1 MGARWHRHP
10 TRLIWLL
17 VLVGIAAVSSASILI
32 KLCAAPPLTIAAY
45 RLSIAA
51 GVFVAAS
58 LLKGGAVLRPFSP
71 VQLRLALASGGFL
84 CLHFATWITSLRH
97 TSVASSV
104 FLVQTAPIF
113 VALGSYVVLR
123 EAPAR
128 LQVVGIGLAV
138 LGGSIIASQDLSLGA
153 MTVHGDLLAVAG
165 ALGAAGYWLAGRR
178 LRVTIGILPY
188 AAVVYSTAA
197 VLLTALALLSGAP
210 LWPYP
215 AHTLVLLVLIAL
227 VPQVIGHTSFNYGLR
242 FLSASV
248 VSVLVLGEPV
258 GATILAYLVLGESIS
273 AVKALG
279 GIITLVGVYLTA
291 RAEPAARAEA
301 NPVGETG

>member
-1 MGARWHRHP
+1 MESLHRHP
-10 TRLIWLL
+10 ARLIWFL

-45 RLSIAA
+45 RLTIAA
-51 GVFVAAS
+51 LVLVVAS
-58 LLKGGAVLRPFSP
+58 LLHDGSPLRPFSP
-71 VQLRLALASGGFL
+71 VQLRMALASGAFL
-84 CLHFATWITSLRH
+84 CLHFATWITSLRY

-113 VALGSYVVLR
+113 VALGSYLLLR
-123 EAPAR
+123 EGPNR
-128 LQVVGIGLAV
+128 MQSLGIILAI
-138 LGGSIIASQDLSLGA
+138 LGGFAIAGHDFSLGA
-153 MTVHGDLLAVAG
+153 RNLRGDLLAVAG
-165 ALGAAGYWLAGRR
+165 AVGAAGYWLAGRH
-178 LRVTIGILPY
+178 LRTSIGILPY

-197 VLLTALALLSGAP
+197 VLLTSLAIITGAP

-215 AHTLVLLVLIAL
+215 ARTLLLLILIAL

-242 FLSASV
+242 FLSASA

-258 GATILAYLVLGESIS
+258 GATILAYLVLDEPVS

-279 GIITLVGVYLTA
+279 GIITMSGVYLTA
-291 RAEPAARAEA
+291 RAEARQ
-301 NPVGETG
+301 VTVRGGGETG